1 MKGANKMKKI
11 NQLILQ
17 AEKGLCKTST
27 SIASILPK
35 CCRGWWYQ
43 PEEPT
48 NLNAVLKNSKQN
60 NDID

>member
-1 MKGANKMKKI
+1 MKKI

-27 SIASILPK
+27 SIASISPK

-48 NLNAVLKNSKQN
+48 NLNAVLKNSNQSKY
-60 NDID
+60 ID